1 MSRIFHRLIPL
12 AVDVIDEAAVP
23 RVVLDALRVR
33 EKAHAL
39 RAADWLSLGAAPT
52 LIFMATLTAILDGGE
67 HEVFCSAASHTSAL
81 GGMAPM
87 YMMMSV
93 FHLVPWLKLI
103 TRWRNGARAVN
114 G

>member
-1 MSRIFHRLIPL
+1 VRVARFRL
-12 AVDVIDEAAVP
+12 VDED
-23 RVVLDALRVR
+23 LRP
-33 EKAHAL
+33 
-39 RAADWLSLGAAPT
+39 ADWLSLGAAPT
-52 LIFMATLTAILDGGE
+52 LIFMATLTAILDGGA

-103 TRWRNGARAVN
+103 SGWRSGARAVK